1 MKTAQLYGSRKVQII
16 EAPDEAPGPGE
27 VLLGVTAVGICG
39 SDLHTYLYW
48 EIGDVVPG
56 GPIILGHEAAGVV
69 RALGPG
75 VDTLRVGERVAID
88 PAVPCLECERCQAGD
103 PNLCTHLKFIGL
115 WPYHGALRQ
124 QMVHPA
130 RSCVPVPDNITD
142 VGAALLE
149 PLGVALHAIRLAKIQ
164 IGDDVLITGC
174 GAIGLL
180 LIRLARIAG
189 ARHIYASDRHQRRLA
204 LASTYGADTV
214 LNVDQ
219 VDVASEVQRA
229 TGGRGVDVAIESAW
243 AAETAN
249 HCVEAARNGGRVVI
263 VGIPV
268 EDVMTYRASPARR
281 KGLTIRLSRRMK
293 HTYPATIALA
303 ATGEVDLDTL
313 ATHRFPL
320 ARAGDALETAAGY
333 TDGVVRAMVLPNG

>member
-1 MKTAQLYGSRKVQII
+1 LKTAQLCGPRQIQI
-16 EAPDEAPGPGE
+16 VDMPDETPGPGE
-27 VLLGVTAVGICG
+27 VLLDVTAVGICG

-48 EIGDVVPG
+48 EIGALVPG

-75 VDTLRVGERVAID
+75 VDTLRVGQRVAID
-88 PAVPCLECERCQAGD
+88 PAVPCLECERCEAGD
-103 PNLCTHLKFIGL
+103 PNLCTRLKFIGL
-115 WPYHGALRQ
+115 WPDQGALRQ
-124 QMVHPA
+124 RMIHPA
-130 RSCVPVPDNITD
+130 RCCIPVPDSITD

-164 IGDDVLITGC
+164 VGDDVLITGC

-180 LIRLARIAG
+180 LIRLAKMAG
-189 ARHIYASDRHQRRLA
+189 AQHIYASDQHPWRLA

-214 LNVDQ
+214 LNADQ
-219 VDVASEVQRA
+219 VSVADEAQRE
-229 TGGRGVDVAIESAW
+229 TGRRGVDVAIESAW
-243 AAETAN
+243 AAETTN
-249 HCVEAARNGGRVVI
+249 QCVEAARNGGRVVI

-268 EDVMTYRASPARR
+268 EDALTFRASPARR

-293 HTYPATIALA
+293 HTYPVSIALA
-303 ATGEVDLDTL
+303 TSGKVDLDTL

-320 ARAGDALETAAGY
+320 ARAGDALETAACY
-333 TDGVVRAMVLPNG
+333 VDGVVRAMVLPNG

>member
-1 MKTAQLYGSRKVQII
+1 MKTVQLYGSRKVQIV
-16 EAPDEAPGPGE
+16 EAPGETPGPGE
-27 VLLGVTAVGICG
+27 VLLDVTAVGICG

-48 EIGDVVPG
+48 EIGDIVPS

-75 VDTLRVGERVAID
+75 VDTLRVGQRVAID
-88 PAVPCLECERCQAGD
+88 PAVPCLECERCAGGD
-103 PNLCTHLKFIGL
+103 PNLCTRLKFIGL
-115 WPYHGALRQ
+115 WPYQGALRQ

-149 PLGVALHAIRLAKIQ
+149 PLGVALHAIRLAKIRV
-164 IGDDVLITGC
+164 GDDVLITGC

-180 LIRLARIAG
+180 LIRLAKMAG
-189 ARHIYASDRHQRRLA
+189 ARHIYASDRHQWRLA

-214 LNVDQ
+214 LNADQ
-219 VDVASEVQRA
+219 VGVAGEVQRA
-229 TGGRGVDVAIESAW
+229 TSGRGVDVAIESAW
-243 AAETAN
+243 VAETAN

-268 EDVMTYRASPARR
+268 EDAVTFRASPARR

-293 HTYPATIALA
+293 HTYPASITLVAS
-303 ATGEVDLDTL
+303 GKVDLDTL